1 MRTMSKFNS
10 LISSPNQIAVL
21 FRKFEF
27 LFHEDSQYTVYGNIA
42 VYIKSALNGKYIDIV
57 L

>member
-42 VYIKSALNGKYIDIV
+42 VYIKSALNGKYIEIV